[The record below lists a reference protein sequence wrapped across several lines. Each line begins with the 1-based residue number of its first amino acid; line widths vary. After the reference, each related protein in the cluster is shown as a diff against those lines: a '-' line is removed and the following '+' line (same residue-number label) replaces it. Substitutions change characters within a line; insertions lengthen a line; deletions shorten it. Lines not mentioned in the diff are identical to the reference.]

1 MTDDQTKLQELLN
14 IAEQYGQMYDVT
26 YGASK
31 TKITVI
37 GSEIDIRYYSELSPW
52 RLNDLQVTVST
63 DNEHLGQIVSGSD
76 QELKNV
82 ELRISKARNCL
93 FGLLGPAF
101 QFKCLLSPVVK
112 FHIFRTYICPILR
125 SGLSSF
131 ALTQNHMHSLNI
143 FHRKTLRGIL
153 NLSRNSNIAPLYF
166 FITHRG
172 PNSQRCLRSLL

>member
-37 GSEIDIRYYSELSPW
+37 GSEIDVKYYSELSPW

-63 DNEHLGQIVSGSD
+63 DNEHLGQVVSGSD

-82 ELRISKARNCL
+82 
-93 FGLLGPAF
+93 
-101 QFKCLLSPVVK
+101 
-112 FHIFRTYICPILR
+112 
-125 SGLSSF
+125 
-131 ALTQNHMHSLNI
+131 
-143 FHRKTLRGIL
+143 
-153 NLSRNSNIAPLYF
+153 
-166 FITHRG
+166 
-172 PNSQRCLRSLL
+172 